1 MWIPKSAK
9 ELPYYKIIQPLLVI
23 FFGLFVLGVF
33 YLIAG
38 ILLASWV
45 YAVGG
50 VLFAVHYPLVV
61 FLLWREARDGR
72 HYGELHKTS
81 ERE

>member
-1 MWIPKSAK
+1 MWIPRVVK
-9 ELPYYKIIQPLLVI
+9 ELPYYKTIQPLLVI
-23 FFGLFVLGVF
+23 FFGLFMLGVF

-45 YAVGG
+45 YLVGG
-50 VLFAVHYPLVV
+50 ILFAVHYPLVI

-72 HYGELHKTS
+72 HYRELRKTS
-81 ERE
+81 KQQ